1 VHRQALMRERINKAV
16 KAHIRIL
23 GAVAASALVAGCGV
37 LGGGDKKETPT
48 IGKRVDILGTEADSV
63 ADPNLSGIAVI
74 LPPATTNANW
84 SQPGGNA
91 AKSPGHVMLAD
102 APQRAWS
109 AQIAGSS
116 NRARL
121 AAAPVVH
128 DGKLFVID
136 TDAVVSAFD
145 AASGAKLWATA
156 LDVNKDGK
164 PSRFGG
170 GVSTDGAN
178 VFATNGVGDVAALDA
193 ASGAVKWT
201 KRPAG
206 PLRGAPTLSNGNAYV
221 MTQDN
226 QIYALRMTDGES
238 QWNEAGP
245 VGVSGIFGV
254 AAPAAAQGTVI
265 AGYSTGELAAYR
277 YENGRS
283 LWSDTL
289 SRTAMS
295 TSVSTLTDI
304 DADPVVD
311 RGRVFALGQGGRMAA
326 YELVTGQ
333 RIWEINIAGISTPV
347 VAGEWVFVMTSDAK
361 LLCVQRTSG
370 KIRWISKL
378 PRYKD
383 EEDKKGVI
391 TWRGP
396 VLANGRLI
404 VANTRGEIWSV
415 SAGEGS
421 ASLLTDIKAPV
432 SVAPIVVN
440 STLYVLDDS
449 GRLTAFR

>member
-1 VHRQALMRERINKAV
+1 MKKHATIISSLAAIAL
-16 KAHIRIL
+16 L
-23 GAVAASALVAGCGV
+23 GGCSA
-37 LGGGDKKETPT
+37 LGGGDKKDTPT
-48 IGKRVDILGTEADSV
+48 IGKRIDILGTEADTV
-63 ADPNLSGIAVI
+63 ADPNLAGISVI
-74 LPPATTNANW
+74 LPPAATNANW

-91 AKSPGHVMLAD
+91 AKSPGHSMLAE
-102 APQRAWS
+102 ALQRAWS
-109 AQIAGSS
+109 AQIAGAN
-116 NRARL
+116 NRMRL
-121 AAAPVVH
+121 AATPVVH
-128 DGKLFVID
+128 DGKLYVID
-136 TDAVVSAFD
+136 TDAMVSAFD
-145 AASGAKLWATA
+145 ATSGSKLWATA
-156 LDVNKDGK
+156 LTVDKDGK

-170 GVSTDGAN
+170 GVSTDGTS

-193 ASGAVKWT
+193 STGAIKWT

-226 QIYALRMTDGES
+226 QIYAVRMDNGEA

-245 VGVSGIFGV
+245 VGASGIFGV

-304 DADPVVD
+304 DADPVID

-347 VAGEWVFVMTSDAK
+347 VSGEWVFVMTSDAK
-361 LLCVQRTSG
+361 LLCVQRASG

-378 PRYKD
+378 PRYRD
-383 EEDKKGVI
+383 EEDKKGMI

-404 VANTRGEIWSV
+404 VANSEGQIWSV
-415 SAGEGS
+415 SSGEGS
-421 ASLLTDIKAPV
+421 ANLLVDIKAPV
-432 SVAPIVVN
+432 SVAPVVAN
-440 STLYVLDDS
+440 DTLYILDDS